1 MMKIIPSI
9 LSADFSRLSEE
20 VRDVERDVDLIHV
33 DVMDGHFVPNL
44 SMGANVVS
52 ALKKSNAVKMD
63 VHLMVEEPA
72 ALIPSFIEAGADMIS
87 VHVEACRHLHRVIRM
102 IKESGIAAGVA
113 LNPATPVDWV
123 RPILDELDY
132 LLIMT
137 VDPGFG
143 GQSFIPS
150 MPDKIREAAQL
161 IDTRKQHV
169 AIEVDGGIN
178 TETLPLCRK
187 AGASL
192 FVAGSAIYGH
202 HDRHQA
208 IQGLLKSSTSSTGPL
223 KRK

>member
-102 IKESGIAAGVA
+102 IKEGGIAAGVA

-150 MPDKIREAAQL
+150 MPDKIREAAQM

-178 TETLPLCRK
+178 TETLPLCRQ

-192 FVAGSAIYGH
+192 FVAGSAIFGQQ
-202 HDRHQA
+202 DRHQA
-208 IQGLLKSSTSSTGPL
+208 IQGLMKSYEC
-223 KRK
+223 